1 MNIGKRNSE
10 KIPLRNL
17 GKHFVMLLLV
27 LAFCIPYTYSQESKK
42 VRSAKKK
49 ADKVRVEQKKQAI
62 KEQEAKRKR
71 HFNLQSKEV
80 QQRMKEND
88 KLTKQHYANK
98 TRRNPLEGIFHRK
111 SKHRHGR

>member
-49 ADKVRVEQKKQAI
+49 ADK
-62 KEQEAKRKR
+62 RKR